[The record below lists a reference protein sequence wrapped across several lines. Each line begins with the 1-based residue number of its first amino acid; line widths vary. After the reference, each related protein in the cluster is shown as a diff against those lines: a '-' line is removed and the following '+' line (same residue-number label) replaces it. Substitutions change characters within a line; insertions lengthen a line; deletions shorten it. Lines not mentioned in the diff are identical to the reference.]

1 MKLTKESLKDKVY
14 NLIKERIFK
23 KEYHLNETLVIARLT
38 EELQVSNSPIR
49 EALSHLSSEGL
60 VNFEGSSKYKV
71 VNLSEEKLIEI
82 NEAVLILLNGGFE
95 TCLEENKT
103 ELLVQLLDSAYQEH
117 KKIYDNDE
125 EFDYKYIE
133 TSLNFDRQ
141 IVVASGNT
149 YLIYLFEYM
158 FPMLVL
164 ASVYNKKTY
173 KEKHMEEHSMILQS
187 VKDKDP
193 DRTRELLKLHFYKDL
208 TSMNFDI

>member
-60 VNFEGSSKYKV
+60 VNFEGRSKYKV

-149 YLIYLFEYM
+149 CLINLFEYM

>member
-38 EELQVSNSPIR
+38 EELEVSNSPIR

-149 YLIYLFEYM
+149 CLINLFEYM

>member
-149 YLIYLFEYM
+149 CLINLFEYM

>member
-38 EELQVSNSPIR
+38 EELEVSNSPIR

-82 NEAVLILLNGGFE
+82 NEAVLILLSGGFE
-95 TCLEENKT
+95 TCLQENRI

-149 YLIYLFEYM
+149 CLVNLFEYM